1 MTTHSKEYG
10 HCNNILKRSLIKWM
24 TTALNNITA
33 DTGEGENLISK
44 VTRLHS
50 SLYSVINNNEKKM
63 TEHTKN
69 AREKEHRKVTRA

>member
-1 MTTHSKEYG
+1 
-10 HCNNILKRSLIKWM
+10 M

-50 SLYSVINNNEKKM
+50 SLYSVINNNEKKKWQNTQKTQEKKN
-63 TEHTKN
+63 TEKWP
-69 AREKEHRKVTRA
+69 ELKGPLEHHQV

>member
-1 MTTHSKEYG
+1 MSDHTQQGIWSLQQYFEKVTNQMDDHSSQQYNSR
-10 HCNNILKRSLIKWM
+10 HWRR
-24 TTALNNITA
+24 
-33 DTGEGENLISK
+33 

>member
-1 MTTHSKEYG
+1 
-10 HCNNILKRSLIKWM
+10 M

-33 DTGEGENLISK
+33 DTGEGDNLISK

>member
-1 MTTHSKEYG
+1 MDDHSSQQYNSR
-10 HCNNILKRSLIKWM
+10 HWRR
-24 TTALNNITA
+24 
-33 DTGEGENLISK
+33 